1 MLEKDLE
8 RKLRYAV
15 ETGLQGRCMKWV
27 SPGNRGVPD
36 RIVLLPGGRVAFVE
50 MKRPG
55 GRTDPLQE
63 YWHNQ
68 LRSLGYPVY
77 VIYTPEDLSRV
88 LQALKHQQPL
98 AEIELA
104 QTRKALQE
112 TAAELRYWRGECSRL
127 AAKE

>member
-1 MLEKDLE
+1 MLEKELE
-8 RKLRYAV
+8 RKLRYYV
-15 ETGLQGRCMKWV
+15 ETGLGGRCMKWV

-88 LQALKHQQPL
+88 LQAL
-98 AEIELA
+98 AELELA
-104 QTRKALQE
+104 QTRRALQE